1 MKYIANICGV
11 LLGLVFVAVS
21 AIVLFKLMPMQALPE
36 GTPAWHFFEAFAPTG
51 YFTFVKVLEM
61 TGGVLVAIPRIRGL
75 GLLILGPIIVNI
87 LAYHFFVQH
96 SEGLTDL
103 LPVIIIT
110 VLALVLLFCERRA
123 FLTLIWKPK
132 SA

>member
-11 LLGLVFVAVS
+11 LLGLLFVVVS
-21 AIVLFKLMPMQALPE
+21 AIVLFKLMPMKPLPE
-36 GTPAWHFFEAFAPTG
+36 GTPAWHFFAAFAPTG

-61 TGGVLVAIPRIRGL
+61 TGGILVAIPRTRGL

-87 LAYHFFVQH
+87 LAFNYFIQH
-96 SEGLTDL
+96 GDGLFAP
-103 LPVIIIT
+103 PVIIVT

-123 FLTLIWKPK
+123 FLPLIWKSK
-132 SA
+132 GA